1 MYKHV
6 CVSAIDNVFCTSMT
20 TCAFMLPGC
29 VLCGEILYLVMIT
42 QFNLQHCM
50 LYIYCIGTIH
60 FLDSMGTPYIA
71 NDTTSGPDIK
81 SRYITA
87 MYFTMTTLTS
97 IGFGN
102 VAPNTKY
109 EKVFS
114 IVAMMIGGE
123 RKTFFLCYNNAT
135 YSCCKAKNSRFRL
148 KL

>member
-1 MYKHV
+1 
-6 CVSAIDNVFCTSMT
+6 
-20 TCAFMLPGC
+20 
-29 VLCGEILYLVMIT
+29 
-42 QFNLQHCM
+42 
-50 LYIYCIGTIH
+50 
-60 FLDSMGTPYIA
+60 MGTPYLA

-114 IVAMMIGGE
+114 IVAMMIGG
-123 RKTFFLCYNNAT
+123 KCTSTILTVLGIFSVPLQYCTWYMHV
-135 YSCCKAKNSRFRL
+135 
-148 KL
+148 